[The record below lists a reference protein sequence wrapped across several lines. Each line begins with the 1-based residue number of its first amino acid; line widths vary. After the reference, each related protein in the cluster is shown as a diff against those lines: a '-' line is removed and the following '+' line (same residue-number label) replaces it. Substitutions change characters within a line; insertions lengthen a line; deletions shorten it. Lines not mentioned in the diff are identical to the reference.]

1 MCILKMKTTDA
12 ALLGHVSGEALS
24 ASALSDLWTMCTS
37 VFIQGGVLGILVSS
51 AVGSDNPKLAGIYL
65 QVSYLVLSVIA
76 IFVFI
81 AWNVTEQV
89 WVVFGSNPVTS
100 HDAGYYAR
108 VLSFGIPGLIA
119 YSQLRQFF
127 SAQRI
132 MRPEVNAATIALVL
146 NLAFGLAFVLGIPF
160 RNFEGFGFMA
170 CPIVTTFCVYIQIAF
185 VYFVYVKGQRLH
197 EECWGGWSWKEM
209 TRDRIKIFCDL
220 YFPDAFGS
228 ASDFWRVAAIGA
240 VAAKMGEKEVAVFN
254 TSYRVMWI
262 TLIIISALSQ
272 ASGVKISMRLGKL
285 NPVGAKQ
292 AGEVGLVL
300 CFVTLCFV
308 SLLVLWKVRFLGT
321 IFTNDEDFLLMFEE
335 CSVPF
340 TATLF
345 LMNFSIAIEK
355 IPYSMGRTSEVFW
368 MGLIASWGFQV
379 PGVLVC
385 TTYWR
390 KDLVGLYTGMSIG
403 YLALCILYGNIA
415 FRSDWEKYAILSRS
429 RSEARD

>member
-1 MCILKMKTTDA
+1 
-12 ALLGHVSGEALS
+12 
-24 ASALSDLWTMCTS
+24 
-37 VFIQGGVLGILVSS
+37 
-51 AVGSDNPKLAGIYL
+51 
-65 QVSYLVLSVIA
+65 
-76 IFVFI
+76 
-81 AWNVTEQV
+81 
-89 WVVFGSNPVTS
+89 
-100 HDAGYYAR
+100 
-108 VLSFGIPGLIA
+108 
-119 YSQLRQFF
+119 
-127 SAQRI
+127 
-132 MRPEVNAATIALVL
+132 
-146 NLAFGLAFVLGIPF
+146 
-160 RNFEGFGFMA
+160 
-170 CPIVTTFCVYIQIAF
+170 
-185 VYFVYVKGQRLH
+185 
-197 EECWGGWSWKEM
+197 M